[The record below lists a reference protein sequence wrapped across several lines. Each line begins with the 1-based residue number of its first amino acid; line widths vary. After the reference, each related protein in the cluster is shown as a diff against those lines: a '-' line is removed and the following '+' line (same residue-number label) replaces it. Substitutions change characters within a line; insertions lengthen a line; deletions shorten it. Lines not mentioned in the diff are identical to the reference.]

1 MHATEYRGSDSR
13 SAIVLVCLLCGF
25 VMPAH
30 AGPKNIPNSKLA
42 DASFNS
48 EAVNDIDVQVITEA
62 PANAVIKATLEQR
75 VSMEELMRL
84 RKDLDDYS
92 RSIDPAHV
100 QIEERRRVM
109 RQRIQERFLGSD
121 KDNDGS
127 ISREEATETM
137 PQIARQFSVVD
148 LNGDGVITLNEL
160 EQAQARALER
170 QRAHLIKMQQEALLA
185 AEMERAEKAEAEKAK
200 NKQASSVN
208 RRKNSL

>member
-1 MHATEYRGSDSR
+1 
-13 SAIVLVCLLCGF
+13 
-25 VMPAH
+25 MPAQ

-48 EAVNDIDVQVITEA
+48 EAGNDSDVQVITEA

-170 QRAHLIKMQQEALLA
+170 QRAHLLKMQQEALLA
-185 AEMERAEKAEAEKAK
+185 AETERAEKAEAEKAK
-200 NKQASSVN
+200 NKQAASVN
-208 RRKNSL
+208 RRKSAL